1 MESMPTIHIYTHQ
14 TPIGQEASASPDARL
29 HHLQADVVRDLD
41 MVPVVVYGVDELH
54 KGNQV
59 PGEDEHARFVQLD
72 VRHGVV
78 LRGWYMVTP
87 FNPNQLLS
95 FVSAYVSLS
104 LPLAMLQAKTQGKRL
119 RVGRLVCI
127 DFRRHQSH
135 TERWNAVQFTGSLFG
150 IVN

>member
-1 MESMPTIHIYTHQ
+1 
-14 TPIGQEASASPDARL
+14 
-29 HHLQADVVRDLD
+29 

-59 PGEDEHARFVQLD
+59 PGEDEYARFVQLD

-78 LRGWYMVTP
+78 LRGWNMVTP

-127 DFRRHQSH
+127 DFRGQQSH

>member
-1 MESMPTIHIYTHQ
+1 
-14 TPIGQEASASPDARL
+14 
-29 HHLQADVVRDLD
+29 

-95 FVSAYVSLS
+95 FVFAYVSLS
-104 LPLAMLQAKTQGKRL
+104 LSLWQCCRQRHRASAFVSVVLCVSIFGAPKVTQNDGTQYNLTAVSLVSLIDAGRKNAADEGFVVLLVVILAVSIGKHFHSSSW
-119 RVGRLVCI
+119 VVS
-127 DFRRHQSH
+127 Q
-135 TERWNAVQFTGSLFG
+135 
-150 IVN
+150 